1 MAKKPPSKRMRG
13 YDYGGQVLSTN
24 SLGNSISSG
33 FKSGTDLAKAYNEAE
48 DASKK
53 ANKDKPPDKNSN
65 TSNPTLPTA
74 SNDYIRGVTGGV
86 PVMAG
91 GGNARGGK
99 IKQVA
104 GKPIGKDDGLIP
116 AQRGEWVIR
125 KSAVK
130 KLGNAAMSQIN
141 KGKIPP
147 RKGR

>member
-1 MAKKPPSKRMRG
+1 MRG
-13 YDYGGQVLSTN
+13 YDYGGQVLSTD
-24 SLGNSISSG
+24 SLGKSISSG
-33 FKSGTDLAKAYNEAE
+33 FSSGMGMAKAYNEAE
-48 DASKK
+48 DAAKK
-53 ANKDKPPDKNSN
+53 ANKDKPPDKDSN
-65 TSNPTLPTA
+65 TSNPKLPSA
-74 SNDYIRGVTGGV
+74 SNNYVAGVVGGV

-130 KLGNAAMSQIN
+130 KLGNAAMGQIN